1 MNRNPQPPDNGT
13 RPTERS
19 SRKHMAWTLLLL
31 IPAAV
36 IFTAAD
42 RAKESTTCK
51 ALAIEVDQMDGMYFV
66 DAPTL
71 HALITERFNLLDQP
85 MTTLPL
91 AGVHEAVIA
100 QPGVASCNLE
110 PTLGGT
116 LKVEVRQQR
125 PLARIWLPDTVVYL
139 DDENRTMPLSTRY
152 TADVPVVHAPD
163 LASARRAI
171 PLLHT
176 MEAHP
181 FWNSFID
188 QIEVDDK
195 EELYFRPR
203 IGDLVV
209 ELGPANDVGAHLDK
223 RLAKLQAFY
232 TELIQ
237 RGDLRQYRRISLQY
251 EGQLV
256 ASK

>member
-1 MNRNPQPPDNGT
+1 MV
-13 RPTERS
+13 
-19 SRKHMAWTLLLL
+19 WTLLLL

-36 IFTAAD
+36 VFTAAD
-42 RAKESTTCK
+42 RAAESTTCK

-71 HALITERFNLLDQP
+71 HALVTERFNLLDRP
-85 MTTLPL
+85 MATLPL
-91 AGVHEAVIA
+91 SEVHQTVIA

-110 PTLGGT
+110 PTLGGM

-125 PLARIWLPDTVVYL
+125 PIARIWLPDTVLYL

-163 LASARRAI
+163 LAAARRAA
-171 PLLHT
+171 PLLRT
-176 MEAHP
+176 MDAQP
-181 FWNSFID
+181 FWNGFID
-188 QIEVDDK
+188 QIEVDD
-195 EELYFRPR
+195 ENGVTFRPR
-203 IGDLVV
+203 LGDLVV
-209 ELGPANDVGAHLDK
+209 ELGPAEHVASNLDH

-232 TELIQ
+232 TALIQ